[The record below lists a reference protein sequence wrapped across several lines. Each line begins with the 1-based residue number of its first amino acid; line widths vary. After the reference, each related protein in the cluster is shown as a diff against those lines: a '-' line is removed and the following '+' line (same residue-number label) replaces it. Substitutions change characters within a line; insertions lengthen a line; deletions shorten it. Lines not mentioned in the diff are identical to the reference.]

1 MPELPEVQNVIDG
14 LKIEV
19 LNKKLKSIDVKYERM
34 IENLDELY
42 SLVGKTIIDIKRR
55 GKFIIFC
62 FSDNLYLV
70 SHLRMEGKYNYL
82 SKKIPFS
89 KHDHVIF
96 DFGEDKNLRYT
107 DVRKFGIMCVRNNNN
122 LFSINP
128 LLKLGY
134 EPFDEKLTVDILY
147 NKLQKKKTPIKTS
160 LLDQTIMVGLG
171 NIYVD
176 EVLFTAKVH
185 PKRVSNSV
193 SKAEVSAILIA
204 TRDILKRAIEAGGTT
219 IYTFTSTHL
228 KPGTYQNYLQVHT
241 KEGEPC
247 FVCGTKILKIKVG
260 GRSSY
265 FCPHCQKIL
274 E

>member
-19 LNKKLKSIDVKYERM
+19 LNKTLKSIDVRYERM
-34 IENLDELY
+34 IENLDDLY
-42 SLVGKTIIDIKRR
+42 SLIGKTIIDIKRR

-62 FSDNLYLV
+62 YSDNLYLV

-82 SKKIPFS
+82 SKKIPFT

-107 DVRKFGIMCVRNNNN
+107 DVRKFGIMCVRNEAN

-134 EPFDEKLTVDILY
+134 EPFDKKLTADILY
-147 NKLQKKKTPIKTS
+147 KQLLKKKTPIKTS

-176 EVLFTAKVH
+176 EVLFAAKVH
-185 PKRVSNSV
+185 PKKISNTL
-193 SKAEVSAILIA
+193 SKTEVSAILLA
-204 TRDILKRAIEAGGTT
+204 TRDILKRAIAAGGTT

-228 KPGTYQNYLQVHT
+228 KPGTYQNYLKVHT
-241 KEGEPC
+241 KEGELCP
-247 FVCGTKILKIKVG
+247 VCKTKILKIKVG

-265 FCPHCQKIL
+265 FCPQCQKAS